1 MEQMKSS
8 VHPGDE
14 NKGVVAENLSS
25 VGEKDFSEEAIVV
38 DDNNEL
44 NDMEEEVNVCDTCG
58 VLGFKNKLAICHNCR
73 VGAEHT
79 YCMPVKLEDVPQKWS
94 CHDCVEDA
102 GSTKKKSKFS
112 IDLFKMIVCDT
123 CGDLGYE
130 DLLVIC
136 SKCKVG
142 AEHTYCMVVKVD
154 VPPKEWICYDCTE
167 DRDGVPEGEET
178 SSMERRVESSIDF
191 FKMEERTLSQEQPDL
206 LSTNLNIDLNADPNN
221 IDLNADPNRDMNE
234 EPSSRK
240 RKIGPSDDL
249 SKANHNTTHIC
260 KICFYEPKL
269 TEEASSQADLL
280 NIRSRPRMGL
290 DLNKEP
296 NPDFDEDPNI
306 GLM

>member
-1 MEQMKSS
+1 MQMSS
-8 VHPGDE
+8 V
-14 NKGVVAENLSS
+14 
-25 VGEKDFSEEAIVV
+25 
-38 DDNNEL
+38 
-44 NDMEEEVNVCDTCG
+44 
-58 VLGFKNKLAICHNCR
+58 R
-73 VGAEHT
+73 
-79 YCMPVKLEDVPQKWS
+79 
-94 CHDCVEDA
+94 
-102 GSTKKKSKFS
+102 TKQLHCFNQGTP
-112 IDLFKMIVCDT
+112 LFQIRGNMHMVMIVCDT

-154 VPPKEWICYDCTE
+154 VPPEEWICYDCTE

-191 FKMEERTLSQEQPDL
+191 FKLTEEASSQADL
-206 LSTNLNIDLNADPNN
+206 LSRRSRPRMGLDLNKEPNP
-221 IDLNADPNRDMNE
+221 DFDEDPNRDMNE

-249 SKANHNTTHIC
+249 SKANQNTTNIC
-260 KICFYEPKL
+260 KYL

-280 NIRSRPRMGL
+280 NRRSRPRMGL

>member
-1 MEQMKSS
+1 
-8 VHPGDE
+8 
-14 NKGVVAENLSS
+14 
-25 VGEKDFSEEAIVV
+25 
-38 DDNNEL
+38 
-44 NDMEEEVNVCDTCG
+44 
-58 VLGFKNKLAICHNCR
+58 
-73 VGAEHT
+73 
-79 YCMPVKLEDVPQKWS
+79 
-94 CHDCVEDA
+94 
-102 GSTKKKSKFS
+102 
-112 IDLFKMIVCDT
+112 
-123 CGDLGYE
+123 
-130 DLLVIC
+130 
-136 SKCKVG
+136 
-142 AEHTYCMVVKVD
+142 MVVKVD
-154 VPPKEWICYDCTE
+154 VPPEWICYDCTE

-280 NIRSRPRMGL
+280 SRRSRPRIGLDLNKEPNPDFDEDPNRDMNEEPSSRKRKIGPSDDLSKANQNTTNICKYLTEEASSQADLLNRRSRPRMGL

-306 GLM
+306 GLMLPFFPLSDIRKIHYLKANIDKSKFHLKMCSSHGDFLHESCTPLSIMGRKHESMRHKCGSALHILYKSHMT

>member
-1 MEQMKSS
+1 
-8 VHPGDE
+8 
-14 NKGVVAENLSS
+14 
-25 VGEKDFSEEAIVV
+25 
-38 DDNNEL
+38 
-44 NDMEEEVNVCDTCG
+44 
-58 VLGFKNKLAICHNCR
+58 
-73 VGAEHT
+73 
-79 YCMPVKLEDVPQKWS
+79 
-94 CHDCVEDA
+94 
-102 GSTKKKSKFS
+102 
-112 IDLFKMIVCDT
+112 MIVCDT

-130 DLLVIC
+130 NLLVIC

-154 VPPKEWICYDCTE
+154 VPPEEWICYDCTE

-178 SSMERRVESSIDF
+178 SSMERRVESYIDF
-191 FKMEERTLSQEQPDL
+191 LKMEERTLSQEQPDL

-280 NIRSRPRMGL
+280 NRRSRPRMGL

-296 NPDFDEDPNI
+296 NPDFDEDPNRDTNEEPSSRKRKI
-306 GLM
+306 GPSDDLSKANHNTTNICK

>member
-44 NDMEEEVNVCDTCG
+44 NDMEEE
-58 VLGFKNKLAICHNCR
+58 
-73 VGAEHT
+73 
-79 YCMPVKLEDVPQKWS
+79 
-94 CHDCVEDA
+94 
-102 GSTKKKSKFS
+102 
-112 IDLFKMIVCDT
+112 MIVCDT

-154 VPPKEWICYDCTE
+154 VPPEEWICYDCTE

-178 SSMERRVESSIDF
+178 SSMERRVESYIDF
-191 FKMEERTLSQEQPDL
+191 LK
-206 LSTNLNIDLNADPNN
+206 
-221 IDLNADPNRDMNE
+221 
-234 EPSSRK
+234 
-240 RKIGPSDDL
+240 
-249 SKANHNTTHIC
+249 
-260 KICFYEPKL
+260 
-269 TEEASSQADLL
+269 
-280 NIRSRPRMGL
+280 
-290 DLNKEP
+290 
-296 NPDFDEDPNI
+296 
-306 GLM
+306 